1 MIKDFL
7 NFEFIDDFVD
17 ELLDRIYAD
26 EDLCVSVVCKFT
38 EMKEIIKT
46 VMQFSDDVDFE
57 KIDIADPICS
67 GYKDEYVMDI
77 FMDDGGVFFDVESAR
92 CGDHIIDI
100 SNDENYIFEDC
111 SEKIVDKCDKFS
123 DTYVVHIGVEDEFED
138 EPVGESDEKEC
149 EKCICPEC
157 KSKRD
162 LSNADKTDKA
172 EYRVNGKEVSEK
184 EYNKVKSKYDEELKT
199 MWKKQCEFM
208 DEVNDIFARFRMW

>member
-7 NFEFIDDFVD
+7 NFEFIDDFAD
-17 ELLDRIYAD
+17 EILDRIYAD
-26 EDLCVSVVCKFT
+26 EDLCISVVAKFD
-38 EMKEIIKT
+38 EMKEIVKA
-46 VMQFSDDVDFE
+46 VMLFAGDVDFE
-57 KIDIADPICS
+57 KIDITDPIGS

-77 FMDDGGVFFDVESAR
+77 FMDDGGVFFDVGPAR
-92 CGDHIIDI
+92 RGDHIIDI

-138 EPVGESDEKEC
+138 ESVDESDEKEC
-149 EKCICPEC
+149 EKCTCPEC
-157 KSKRD
+157 KAKCD
-162 LSNADKTDKA
+162 LSNTDKT
-172 EYRVNGKEVSEK
+172 EYRINGKEVSER

-208 DEVNDIFARFRMW
+208 DEVNNLLAHFCMW